1 MTAQAFVPYFDLL
14 LSIALGMARIYPVAY
29 LVPVFCF
36 QHLRGL
42 PRHAVVFA
50 LGMLPAPGIRQ
61 ALIDAQANWLTLGGL
76 MFKEVLLG
84 LLLGV
89 LLAMP
94 FWLYE
99 SVGALLD
106 NQRGAL
112 IGGQL
117 NPALGTDTTPLGH
130 LFKEMTILLLVAT
143 LGIGTLTQVIW
154 DSYLVWSP
162 TVWFPLPGADGFG
175 VFLGLLGEMFMH
187 MMLYAAPFIGLLL
200 LVEFALALLS
210 LYSPQLQVFV
220 LAMPA
225 KSLVGLGFLLFYLPT
240 LWDAMTGRLSRYG
253 EIRHLLHLLIPAP

>member
-1 MTAQAFVPYFDLL
+1 
-14 LSIALGMARIYPVAY
+14 
-29 LVPVFCF
+29 
-36 QHLRGL
+36 
-42 PRHAVVFA
+42 
-50 LGMLPAPGIRQ
+50 
-61 ALIDAQANWLTLGGL
+61 
-76 MFKEVLLG
+76 
-84 LLLGV
+84 
-89 LLAMP
+89 
-94 FWLYE
+94 
-99 SVGALLD
+99 
-106 NQRGAL
+106 
-112 IGGQL
+112 
-117 NPALGTDTTPLGH
+117 
-130 LFKEMTILLLVAT
+130 